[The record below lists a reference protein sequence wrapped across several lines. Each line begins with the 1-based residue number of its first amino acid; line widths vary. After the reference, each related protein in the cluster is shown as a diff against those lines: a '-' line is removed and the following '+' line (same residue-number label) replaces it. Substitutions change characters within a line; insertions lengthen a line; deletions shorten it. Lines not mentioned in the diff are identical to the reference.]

1 MKDENSGP
9 NVTQEL
15 EHLNAQLILNQ
26 LDSEIELETQMDS
39 ASEQMEIDEI
49 NNKLKHYSIAYRAG
63 FNEGFSVGR
72 QLMQKHDIMKAEI
85 IHKKYLELKARLGVT
100 A

>member
-26 LDSEIELETQMDS
+26 LDSEIELETHMES

-85 IHKKYLELKARLGVT
+85 IHKKYLELKAKLGVT